1 MKRVLKYITV
11 LFLLSCP
18 VRVWADEGMWLI
30 NLMERINYET
40 MQAKGVQLSAEEIYS
55 ETQPSLKD
63 AIVALDYGSCTGS
76 MISQSGL
83 MITNHHCAYDDI
95 QKISSMEHDYL
106 KNGFWAKRAEEEIVI
121 PGKTVMFLQKVK
133 DVTEEYRKVL
143 AKYNKPGEYQPYF
156 SRRAG
161 SELEKKYK
169 EKGYELSCVPMLRGD
184 RYYLFYYKVYSD
196 VRLVGAPSAMLGAF
210 GGDTDNWSWPQHKC
224 DFSLYRVYADKD
236 GNPAKYS
243 KDNVPLQPQYVLPVS
258 VAGLKEG
265 DYAMLLGYPG
275 STARYTP
282 SFLSLIHI

>member
-95 QKISSMEHDYL
+95 QKIE
-106 KNGFWAKRAEEEIVI
+106 
-121 PGKTVMFLQKVK
+121 
-133 DVTEEYRKVL
+133 VTEDDE
-143 AKYNKPGEYQPYF
+143 
-156 SRRAG
+156 RA
-161 SELEKKYK
+161 LYI
-169 EKGYELSCVPMLRGD
+169 PMYG
-184 RYYLFYYKVYSD
+184 
-196 VRLVGAPSAMLGAF
+196 
-210 GGDTDNWSWPQHKC
+210 
-224 DFSLYRVYADKD
+224 
-236 GNPAKYS
+236 
-243 KDNVPLQPQYVLPVS
+243 
-258 VAGLKEG
+258 
-265 DYAMLLGYPG
+265 
-275 STARYTP
+275 
-282 SFLSLIHI
+282 